1 MSTGD
6 GWLDQARL
14 QLRMIT
20 PGLQGEVLRQQVA
33 LAMMQAGREGIEQGQ
48 LERQLQACTLL
59 QLEQAIKALEG

>member
-14 QLRMIT
+14 QLGMIT

-33 LAMMQAGREGIEQGQ
+33 LAMMQAGREGSEQGQ
-48 LERQLQACTLL
+48 LERELQACALL